1 MVFKRIIVSAREVI
15 EMRSVFICALALGS
29 LLALQ
34 PAMAQMTPNP
44 VLAPGAA
51 NPAQAPG
58 ASNPAHAPGAAPTT
72 PPVPAENGLCQCL
85 HVAGRPPAER
95 VNDVTLGL
103 RCLSAVEECRSV
115 CQTTT
120 NYSFVPHAVLSCP
133 GTPEETVGH
142 VALNTRR

>member
-44 VLAPGAA
+44 VL
-51 NPAQAPG
+51 
-58 ASNPAHAPGAAPTT
+58 APGAAPTT